1 MNPILEKRSSLETFI
16 REQTI
21 GPGISGYRYVKISN
35 EKLVNSTC
43 LSPSKYHNEVINVM
57 PATVYSTGILFPKDE
72 SSSAEIGVAL
82 ENNEQTQEANDT
94 QDDSLD
100 SIEET
105 DTIEIDQMFPKMM
118 GMTFCLDETFLD
130 SGVLEFDIQARRYT
144 KISRAKN
151 KSFNEEYAVS
161 VEVDIDYL
169 RSFLIQYEIDCFN
182 ISILSGRHFLTLN
195 KINAER
201 IRQVREQLREADRQK
216 AQETFEGQLGE
227 LLKKKSSNKLY
238 NISSLLKTIF
248 FELKY
253 NVVDDELR
261 EVFYNISQELELF
274 ESVSNHLRDVL
285 DINSTK
291 EVWES
296 DQIQRRVRIQGI
308 TFPETLRKK
317 SYTFNSPLP
326 GKEKVTIEG
335 PGGIVEGSL
344 QKYS

>member
-248 FELKY
+248 L
-253 NVVDDELR
+253 N
-261 EVFYNISQELELF
+261 
-274 ESVSNHLRDVL
+274 
-285 DINSTK
+285 
-291 EVWES
+291 
-296 DQIQRRVRIQGI
+296 
-308 TFPETLRKK
+308 
-317 SYTFNSPLP
+317 
-326 GKEKVTIEG
+326 
-335 PGGIVEGSL
+335 
-344 QKYS
+344 